1 MIDNAKKH
9 QKAFTSEYLDTAR
22 DSRQFWHM
30 LDKVTGKKTIEIVEP
45 LMKEN
50 NSYTFNNKEIS
61 DILTETHFDIKKQA
75 ALITLIKKQLK
86 EKLINC

>member
-30 LDKVTGKKTIEIVEP
+30 LDKVTGKKSIEIVEP
-45 LMKEN
+45 LMKDN
-50 NSYTFNNKEIS
+50 NSYTFNNKEIL
-61 DILTETHFDIKKQA
+61 DILIETYFDIKKQA